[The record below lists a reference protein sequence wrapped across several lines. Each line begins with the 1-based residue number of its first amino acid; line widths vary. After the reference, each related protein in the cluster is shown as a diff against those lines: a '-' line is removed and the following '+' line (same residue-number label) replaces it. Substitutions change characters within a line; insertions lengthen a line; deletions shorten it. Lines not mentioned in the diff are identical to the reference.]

1 MLGSEKGL
9 ASLAQFAG
17 DSSINALCEALRA
30 FRTISRKGDTKPAE
44 ETYQHLHSLIV
55 DVTQKPWVPL
65 RNADLAAAREEVTKG
80 ASANPGLAKRLQQVF
95 PNESPP
101 RTPADAKYD
110 MQCWL
115 QGCLC

>member
-9 ASLAQFAG
+9 ASLVQFAG

-44 ETYQHLHSLIV
+44 EKYKHLHSLIV

-65 RNADLAAAREEVTKG
+65 CNAALTAAREEVTTG
-80 ASANPGLAKRLQQVF
+80 TSANPGLAKRLQQVF
-95 PNESPP
+95 PIESPP
-101 RTPADAKYD
+101 RTTADAKYD